1 MQEGHQS
8 GLIVQIADLI
18 MSGCLARTLGFL
30 AFLYLGDLAES
41 WGVDGVMLPKQTNQG
56 DP

>member
-8 GLIVQIADLI
+8 GITVQIADLI

-41 WGVDGVMLPKQTNQG
+41 REVDRVMLPKQKL
-56 DP
+56 